1 MINRNRNS
9 AVDRARTEMQQAI
22 NSSCEPMNSARVDR
36 PIIANSSRHMS
47 YKTRKAVEYSINC
60 ARRRARYTGR

>member
-1 MINRNRNS
+1 MINRNKNS
-9 AVDRARTEMQQAI
+9 AVTRAQAEMKQAI
-22 NSSCEPMNSARVDR
+22 NSSCEPMNSAKVDR

-60 ARRRARYTGR
+60 ARRRAGYSR

>member
-9 AVDRARTEMQQAI
+9 AVDRARAEMKQAI
-22 NSSCEPMNSARVDR
+22 NSSCAPMNSARTNR
-36 PIIANSSRHMS
+36 PVTANSSRHMT

-60 ARRRARYTGR
+60 ARRRAGYNR